1 METNDRLIIQTRE
14 LEKRFQ
20 DEVAVK
26 DVTFNVPRGR
36 IFGFIGPSGSGK
48 TTTIRMLT
56 GFYKPTNG
64 EVFVLNQVP
73 TKFKPAMRE
82 KIGYMPQL
90 FVLYP
95 NLSVWENLNFIASLY
110 GMPLFGRKKR
120 MREALDIVE
129 LSGDTRKLAS
139 QISGGMQRRLS
150 LAATLMHDP
159 ELIFLDEPT
168 AGVDPVLRRKFWDYF
183 NHLRDEGH
191 TLFITTQ
198 YVSEAAYCD
207 LVGVIS
213 DGQLMTVDT
222 PKGLR
227 YNAFGGDVVDLH
239 TAEPLDFNLKYRL
252 QRLPFVR
259 GEVER
264 TGERGVRMVVDE
276 ASTDIPKII
285 EWTNERNIAVESV
298 EEYLPGFDDVF
309 VELIGKERNPDA

>member
-48 TTTIRMLT
+48 TTTIHMLT

-120 MREALDIVE
+120 MREALDVVE

-191 TLFITTQ
+191 TLFVTTQ

-227 YNAFGGDVVDLH
+227 YKAFGGDVVDLH

>member
-120 MREALDIVE
+120 MREALDVVE

-191 TLFITTQ
+191 TLFVTTQ

-227 YNAFGGDVVDLH
+227 YKAFGGDVVDLH

-276 ASTDIPKII
+276 ASTDTPKII

>member
-1 METNDRLIIQTRE
+1 
-14 LEKRFQ
+14 
-20 DEVAVK
+20 
-26 DVTFNVPRGR
+26 
-36 IFGFIGPSGSGK
+36 
-48 TTTIRMLT
+48 
-56 GFYKPTNG
+56 
-64 EVFVLNQVP
+64 
-73 TKFKPAMRE
+73 
-82 KIGYMPQL
+82 
-90 FVLYP
+90 
-95 NLSVWENLNFIASLY
+95 
-110 GMPLFGRKKR
+110 MPLFGRKKR
-120 MREALDIVE
+120 MREALDVVE

-227 YNAFGGDVVDLH
+227 YKAFGGDVVDLH

>member
-82 KIGYMPQL
+82 RIGYMPQL

-191 TLFITTQ
+191 TIFVTTQ

-207 LVGVIS
+207 LVGVIL